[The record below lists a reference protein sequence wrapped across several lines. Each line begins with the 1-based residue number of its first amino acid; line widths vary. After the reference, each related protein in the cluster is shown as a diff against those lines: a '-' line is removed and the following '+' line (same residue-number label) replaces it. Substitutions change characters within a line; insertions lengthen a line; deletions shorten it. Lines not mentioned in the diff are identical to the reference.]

1 MKCRDYELPVEKVP
15 TGRLKARSSLWDF
28 DLLGDVGPGII
39 MPGYSRSVP
48 PGQPKAFSDWSEMPF
63 CGANPKKECIF
74 PVRSYSQRQP
84 KPIGTRKE
92 TRMAERIGFVGVGRM
107 GANMARRLKD
117 CGYPVVAVY
126 DARPQAAEALAKEL
140 GAEACTRLAR
150 VTELSDVI
158 FTVVTDDKA
167 MGKVFIP
174 PKTADSLLQNARGK
188 LFINCATVSPK
199 VHVQVEKLAKKAG
212 ADALDRRRRLIVPNR
227 YWKS

>member
-1 MKCRDYELPVEKVP
+1 
-15 TGRLKARSSLWDF
+15 
-28 DLLGDVGPGII
+28 
-39 MPGYSRSVP
+39 
-48 PGQPKAFSDWSEMPF
+48 
-63 CGANPKKECIF
+63 
-74 PVRSYSQRQP
+74 
-84 KPIGTRKE
+84 
-92 TRMAERIGFVGVGRM
+92 M